1 MKRHAGEEGVGL
13 VELLVAMAIVALV
26 IGLIGA
32 SLFQFERTTGRGH
45 DRLAVVHDQR
55 DAFSWLNHDAQMA
68 VSALATVS
76 PDSVTL
82 NWVDAVSGDSYQI
95 RYEQADGELVRTS
108 TVNGETSARPVARN
122 LDATGFHASKSGDVL
137 TATIAS
143 SQGEVGETRTELV
156 YMRPPQG
163 TMTAFPTPRPT
174 STFTPTPTL
183 TNTSTPTPTFTPT
196 PTPTRTFTPTPT
208 PTDTA
213 TPTPTET
220 YTPTPTGTATPMPT
234 ATYTPTPTR
243 TFTPTATFT
252 PTPTFTY
259 TPTPTFTYTPTPTR
273 TLTPTPTPGCTTGDT
288 GYLNPSANAP
298 DTGGDGN
305 GFELNPTNAYADG
318 GGYASNINGA
328 GDRHRYYD
336 YNGAVGSSCAIAGI
350 AVRLDWWLSST
361 AGTNS
366 MSVEL
371 SWDGGTTW
379 TAARTDTTE
388 TTSEHTTILGGST
401 DTWGRTWTVGELSN
415 ANFRVRLTSNSTSS
429 SRDFYLD
436 WVPLT
441 VYYGAA
447 TPTPTPTD
455 TFTPTP
461 TRTNTPTPTYTP
473 TPTPCVPALVH
484 KYSAVVGDG
493 TNGFSSVTATF
504 TTAPT
509 AGNLLI
515 AVFGESGSNNINTP
529 SGWTSAVIDQNTSP
543 GGAIFYKIASG
554 SESTVTVTTTGGT
567 STSYG
572 MGLQLYE
579 YSGMAATS
587 PLDAVATSGS
597 GSGTSLTSGSVT
609 TTQAGD
615 LLISGAEIIVGA
627 TFTWGS
633 SFTEEFDFQNPG
645 TNKRSFSGADRFV
658 ASAGSYSASAT
669 ASASAAWRMQLVAF
683 KAADAC
689 TGTTMATYQGNSTDN
704 QSITGV
710 GFQPF
715 MAWVKRD
722 DSQPGVWRP
731 ASVGFGDSTLY
742 WGTTAAATNRITAL
756 LADGFRV
763 GNTAQVNTLNI
774 VYYYLALRDGGP

>member
-1 MKRHAGEEGVGL
+1 MRWHAGESGMTL
-13 VELLVAMAIVALV
+13 VELLAAMGIGTLV
-26 IGLIGA
+26 IGLIAA
-32 SLFQFERTTGRGH
+32 SLSQFLGVTSRGH
-45 DRLAVVHDQR
+45 DKLAIAHDYR
-55 DAFSWLNHDAQMA
+55 DAFNWLNHDAQMA
-68 VSALATVS
+68 VASLATAE
-76 PDSVTL
+76 PGNVTL
-82 NWVDAVSGDSYQI
+82 SWTNAVSGDSYQVQYQQSGGDLM
-95 RYEQADGELVRTS
+95 RTYTVDGVTS
-108 TVNGETSARPVARN
+108 SRPVARGLGPAGLN
-122 LDATGFHASKSGDVL
+122 ASKSGDLL
-137 TATIAS
+137 TVSMTG
-143 SQGEVGETRTELV
+143 GEGAQVQTRTETV
-156 YMRPPQG
+156 TMRPRDAIATP
-163 TMTAFPTPRPT
+163 FPTLEP
-174 STFTPTPTL
+174 
-183 TNTSTPTPTFTPT
+183 TPTPTFTPT
-196 PTPTRTFTPTPT
+196 PTLTPTPTPT

-213 TPTPTET
+213 TPTATATGTPLPTD
-220 YTPTPTGTATPMPT
+220 TPTS
-234 ATYTPTPTR
+234 TPTNT
-243 TFTPTATFT
+243 
-252 PTPTFTY
+252 
-259 TPTPTFTYTPTPTR
+259 
-273 TLTPTPTPGCTTGDT
+273 
-288 GYLNPSANAP
+288 
-298 DTGGDGN
+298 
-305 GFELNPTNAYADG
+305 
-318 GGYASNINGA
+318 
-328 GDRHRYYD
+328 
-336 YNGAVGSSCAIAGI
+336 
-350 AVRLDWWLSST
+350 
-361 AGTNS
+361 
-366 MSVEL
+366 
-371 SWDGGTTW
+371 
-379 TAARTDTTE
+379 
-388 TTSEHTTILGGST
+388 
-401 DTWGRTWTVGELSN
+401 
-415 ANFRVRLTSNSTSS
+415 
-429 SRDFYLD
+429 
-436 WVPLT
+436 
-441 VYYGAA
+441 A
-447 TPTPTPTD
+447 TPTPTPTN
-455 TFTPTP
+455 TP
-461 TRTNTPTPTYTP
+461 TPTPTYTP
-473 TPTPCVPALVH
+473 TPTPTFTPTPTNTYTPTPTHTPTPTNTYTPTPACAAPSLVH
-484 KYSAVVGDG
+484 KYSAVVGNG
-493 TNGFSSVTATF
+493 TDGFSSVTATF

-529 SGWTSAVIDQNTSP
+529 SGWQVAIVDQNTSP

-587 PLDAVATSGS
+587 PLDDTASNSGT
-597 GSGTSLTSGSVT
+597 GTSLTSTSVT

-615 LLISGAEIIVGA
+615 LLISGAEINVSA

-645 TNKRSFSGADRFV
+645 TNVRSFSGADRVV